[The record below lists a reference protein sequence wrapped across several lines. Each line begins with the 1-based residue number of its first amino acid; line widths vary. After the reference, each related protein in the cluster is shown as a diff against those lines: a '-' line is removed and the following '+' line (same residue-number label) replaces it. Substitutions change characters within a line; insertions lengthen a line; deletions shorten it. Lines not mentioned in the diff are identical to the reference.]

1 MPTDSFPQILAR
13 FARERPDKAALVA
26 DGEQMSWSELDEAS
40 TRLAGEFRERGVEP
54 QSLVALV
61 LPNSFAFY
69 VCAFAAWKIAATPMP
84 VSYEMPDRE
93 LAEVLALA
101 TPSLAIGSAAK
112 AATGIAEYGALSQ
125 AAARRTSIRLPS
137 VAPVQWKA
145 ITSGG
150 STGRPKVIVSLGAA
164 ECDPS
169 LGVPSF
175 RLRPNARQLLLGP
188 VYHNGPFVSSIRG
201 LMSGGTIYIAGRFNA
216 AAALDAIDRLEI
228 NWMQVVPTMM
238 ARMCR
243 ADPDKSH
250 EMPSLDGILHLGAQC
265 PEWVKREWIG
275 WIGPDRVIE
284 LYGSTEAQATTIITG
299 REWLERPGSVGK
311 PGRHP
316 LDANVAGNPDP
327 PEIVIRDQHGQ
338 IAPSGE
344 TGEIWCRV
352 RSGQARYRYIGAQP
366 TRSEEWESVGDL
378 GYMDDGGYLYIR
390 DRRVD
395 LIVSAGANVYPAEV
409 EAAIL
414 EHPSVNDCVVVGVP
428 DPDLG
433 RRVHAIIVSGAPLTA
448 DGLEPFVRDRLA
460 RAKVPRS
467 WEFVTELPRN
477 AAGKIRRNAIA
488 ARYLEAGTGS

>member
-1 MPTDSFPQILAR
+1 MPIDSFPQILAR
-13 FARERPDKAALVA
+13 FARERAEEAALVA
-26 DGEQMSWSELDEAS
+26 GEERLSWRELDEAS
-40 TRLAGEFRERGVEP
+40 SRLAVEFTERGVQP
-54 QSLVALV
+54 QSLVALA
-61 LPNSFAFY
+61 LPNGFGFY

-93 LAEVLALA
+93 LSEVLALA
-101 TPSLAIGSAAK
+101 APSLAIGSAAK
-112 AATGIAEYGALSQ
+112 PAMGITEYRALSQ
-125 AAARRTSIRLPS
+125 AAAGRTAGRPLPE
-137 VAPVQWKA
+137 APVQWKA

-175 RLRPNARQLLLGP
+175 LLRPNARQLLLGP

-201 LMSGGTIYIAGRFNA
+201 LMSGGTIHIAGRFNA
-216 AAALDAIDRLEI
+216 ATALDDINRLGI
-228 NWMQVVPTMM
+228 NWMQIVPTMM

-243 ADPDKSH
+243 ADPDQSH
-250 EMPSLDGILHLGAQC
+250 QMPSLDGILHLGAQC
-265 PEWVKREWIG
+265 PEWVKREWIR

-299 REWLERPGSVGK
+299 TEWLERPGSVGK

-316 LDANVAGNPDP
+316 LDANVAGNPDS
-327 PEIVIRDQHGQ
+327 PEIVIRDSSGEL
-338 IAPSGE
+338 APSGE

-352 RSGQARYRYIGAQP
+352 RPGQRHYRYIGAQP
-366 TRSEEWESVGDL
+366 TRSGEWESVGDL
-378 GYMDDGGYLYIR
+378 GYMDEDGYLYIR

-395 LIVSAGANVYPAEV
+395 LIVSGGVNVYPAEV

-414 EHPSVNDCVVVGVP
+414 EHPRVNDCVVVGVP

-433 RRVHAIIVSGAPLTA
+433 RRVHAIIEPRALLTV
-448 DGLEPFVRDRLA
+448 DDLEPFVLDRLA

-477 AAGKIRRNAIA
+477 AAGKIRRSAIA
-488 ARYLEAGTGS
+488 ATYLDAGRAS